1 MSLGKLSL
9 HRRLRRRHCLMCLLS
24 SPVESR
30 RIPPSK
36 TSPPAICPGRYL
48 LLATTGSI
56 DLMTLMGRHSP
67 TDPSF
72 CPYFDTPLDAL
83 FIDLTLQYRWHI
95 LSLLF
100 FALFGAL
107 NAFLYP

>member
-9 HRRLRRRHCLMCLLS
+9 HRRRLRRRHCLMCLLS

-72 CPYFDTPLDAL
+72 CPYF
-83 FIDLTLQYRWHI
+83 I
-95 LSLLF
+95 LLLM
-100 FALFGAL
+100 
-107 NAFLYP
+107 LYLLI